1 MDSDL
6 PRVSSISDASVSAD
20 QTMLNWHA
28 IGLGGVFGTS
38 KLIQVFAS
46 IAFKAGLHQA
56 SNTYLVSN
64 LEAFDILSNLKI
76 VEVLSQIPEKQF
88 S

>member
-64 LEAFDILSNLKI
+64 LEAFDILSHLKSI
-76 VEVLSQIPEKQF
+76 DEISPSFIRW
-88 S
+88 